1 MTSPETATERVAE
14 FRSHVWDHTI
24 DPFQLRFDTPPPLSQ
39 DALRALNGLVAAL
52 SNDESDEQVAAKLL
66 VAVRERPDFI
76 LTILQ
81 FIGSTRNK
89 ILTDL
94 RASTAGQNL
103 RIPQSPTTLHRNAAV
118 WAVAGLYIALRF
130 RQVFTPLMPLIRGRR
145 HALETLNRATWP
157 GWIRQE
163 RAKRQG
169 HEAENR
175 LAVLFLALGLPFE
188 PVEKAENPLTQ
199 DAQVNEISF
208 DLVVPSRNAPLLC
221 VKSTLHSSNIGQYGT
236 SKDLLEVRAAAD
248 MLRENFPAN
257 PPTLLAMID
266 GVGCLSNR
274 AGLEGILAAANE
286 FCQFKTLWKA
296 AAIAA
301 RRLGREI
308 TIKLPEEH
316 LESHRAFLSRCGA
329 MVRVEALGEPLQPA
343 PDTPPGAQAGEG
355 FVLMGHQ

>member
-14 FRSHVWDHTI
+14 FSSHVWDHTV
-24 DPFQLRFDTPPPLSQ
+24 DPFQLRFDTPPPFSR
-39 DALRALNGLVAAL
+39 DALRALNGLVTSL
-52 SNDESDEQVAAKLL
+52 SNGESDEQLAAKLL
-66 VAVRERPDFI
+66 VEVRERPDFI

-81 FIGSTRNK
+81 VIGSTRNK

-94 RASTAGQNL
+94 RAATAGQSL

-118 WAVAGLYIALRF
+118 WSVAGLYIAVRF
-130 RQVFTPLMPLIRGRR
+130 RQVFTPLMPLVRGRR

-175 LAVLFLALGLPFE
+175 LAVLFLALGIPFG

-199 DAQVNEISF
+199 DAKINEISF
-208 DLVVPSRNAPLLC
+208 DLVVPNRNEPLLC

-248 MLRENFPAN
+248 MLRENFPTN

-274 AGLEGILAAANE
+274 AGLEGILTAANE

-301 RRLGREI
+301 RRLGWEI

-316 LESHRAFLSRCGA
+316 IESHRPFLSRCGA
-329 MVRVEALGEPLQPA
+329 MAQVETLDEPLQPP
-343 PDTPPGAQAGEG
+343 PDTPPGVQAGEG
-355 FVLMGHQ
+355 FVLMGHR